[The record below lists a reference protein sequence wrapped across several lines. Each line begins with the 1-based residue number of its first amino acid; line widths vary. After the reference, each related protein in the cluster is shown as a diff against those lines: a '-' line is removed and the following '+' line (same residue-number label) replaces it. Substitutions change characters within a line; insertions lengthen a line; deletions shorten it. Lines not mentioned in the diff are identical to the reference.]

1 MVEPKS
7 RSYLIRGGRL
17 YGPEDRGEKDVLIGG
32 NEILR
37 VKDRISP
44 PEELEVEVIDASGK
58 IVIPGLVD
66 LHVHITGGGGE
77 SGPRSRVPEIPL
89 SEIVEAGVTTVAGVL
104 GTDNVSRSPEDL
116 LMKVKALNE
125 RITAL
130 GYTGSYHLPSSTITD
145 SVKTDVSLIEEFIG
159 VKCAISDHRSSQ
171 PTTREL
177 ARLASRARV
186 GGMLGNVPGL
196 VHLHAGDGA
205 SGLGPIFEVLEETEI
220 PPTQFLP
227 THVGR
232 NQDLLNQG
240 IELVRRGGF
249 IDLTCPGDP
258 RNETQALVSLVET
271 LLESGIP
278 LSHVTLSSDSNGSLP
293 EFDEDGNLVEM
304 SRAKI
309 GSILQ
314 TFSELVRK
322 ELLPLPEALSLVTKN
337 PARRLGVFPRK
348 GSIAEG
354 RDADLVVLGEKLEPE
369 VAIVGGDLLLKE
381 KETLVEGPYE

>member
-1 MVEPKS
+1 
-7 RSYLIRGGRL
+7 
-17 YGPEDRGEKDVLIGG
+17 
-32 NEILR
+32 
-37 VKDRISP
+37 
-44 PEELEVEVIDASGK
+44 
-58 IVIPGLVD
+58 
-66 LHVHITGGGGE
+66 
-77 SGPRSRVPEIPL
+77 
-89 SEIVEAGVTTVAGVL
+89 
-104 GTDNVSRSPEDL
+104 
-116 LMKVKALNE
+116 
-125 RITAL
+125 
-130 GYTGSYHLPSSTITD
+130 
-145 SVKTDVSLIEEFIG
+145 
-159 VKCAISDHRSSQ
+159 
-171 PTTREL
+171 
-177 ARLASRARV
+177 
-186 GGMLGNVPGL
+186 MLGNVPGL
-196 VHLHAGDGA
+196 VHLHAGDGT
-205 SGLGPIFEVLEETEI
+205 SGLGPIFDVLEETEI
-220 PPTQFLP
+220 PPAQFLP

-271 LLESGIP
+271 LLEGGIP

-369 VAIVGGDLLLKE
+369 VAFAGGELLLKE